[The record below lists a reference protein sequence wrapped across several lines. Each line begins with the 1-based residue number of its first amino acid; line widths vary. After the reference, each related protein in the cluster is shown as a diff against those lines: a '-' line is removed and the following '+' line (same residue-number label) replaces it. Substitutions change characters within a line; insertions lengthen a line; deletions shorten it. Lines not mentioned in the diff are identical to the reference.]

1 MYSISYSRQ
10 DDMMERA
17 AWGPDVRLYIG
28 RDEGRGQNTAAEAL
42 HVEVNLITYTTSR
55 SNRNYMCCV

>member
-17 AWGPDVRLYIG
+17 AWGPDVCLYIG
-28 RDEGRGQNTAAEAL
+28 PGEGRGQNAAAEAL
-42 HVEVNLITYTTSR
+42 HIDIHPITYTTSR
-55 SNRNYMCCV
+55 INKDYMYSM